1 MEQIQPHQR
10 RHRDALRRDLYDVIF
25 GLEDDTAISSDN
37 SKTDSNIT
45 LEDTKKVPLHLNNTN
60 VRTEIALKSCG
71 ILPFL

>member
-25 GLEDDTAISSDN
+25 GLDDDTAISSDN

-45 LEDTKKVPLHLNNTN
+45 LEDTKKAPLHLNNTN
-60 VRTEIALKSCG
+60 VRTEIALKSRG